1 MKKARKEYIKS
12 CEISEVVTV
21 NLGGFEQKI
30 AVEGRKRDLPVVI
43 CLHGGPGSPVPFS
56 VGARG
61 LFPAWTDKAVMV
73 YWDQL
78 GCGINNC
85 KIDNSF
91 SIDSFVSMTCD
102 LVKEIKNR
110 FPKNKVYLFGISWGS
125 ALALKAAL
133 KIPDLLDGAFCY
145 GQLLRNNFFSEEML
159 EAFSSAPKKVRKEIE
174 KIVKTGSDCEYK
186 ILDRNL
192 KKRSKYLS
200 KYTDGFI
207 NKKGDPVKIGEIA
220 KGLLSSPDY
229 RFRDFMAVVKNGYRG
244 NESLVREVLTID
256 LAKNLCDIRI
266 PYFIVQGDTDLVTL
280 TKTACEAVQNC
291 GNENVTIK
299 IVKDSGHLPSRAAM
313 AELLEALAEFM
324 K

>member
-1 MKKARKEYIKS
+1 MKKERKEYIES
-12 CEISEVVTV
+12 CEISEVTEVM
-21 NLGGFEQKI
+21 LGGFKQKI
-30 AVEGRKRDLPVVI
+30 AIEGKKNNLPVVV

-61 LFPAWTDKAVMV
+61 LFPEWTDRAVMV

-78 GCGINNC
+78 GCGINNR

-91 SIDSFVSMTCD
+91 TIESFVEMTCD
-102 LVKEIKNR
+102 LVEEIKNR

-125 ALALKAAL
+125 VLALKAAL
-133 KIPDLLDGAFCY
+133 KIPNLLDGAFCY

-244 NESLVREVLTID
+244 NESLVREVLAID

-299 IVKDSGHLPSRAAM
+299 IVKDSGHLPSENAM
-313 AELLEALAEFM
+313 VEILNALTEFIQ
-324 K
+324 

>member
-1 MKKARKEYIKS
+1 MKKARKKYIES
-12 CEISEVVTV
+12 CEISEVTEVA
-21 NLGGFEQKI
+21 LGGFKQKI
-30 AVEGRKRDLPVVI
+30 AIEGKRKDSPVVV

-61 LFPAWTDKAVMV
+61 LFPEWTDKAVMV

-78 GCGINNC
+78 GCGINNR
-85 KIDNSF
+85 KIDDSF
-91 SIDSFVSMTCD
+91 SIDSFVQMTCE
-102 LVKEIKNR
+102 LVEEIKNR

-125 ALALKAAL
+125 VLALKAAL
-133 KIPDLLDGAFCY
+133 KIPNLLDGAFCY

-159 EAFSSAPKKVRKEIE
+159 EAFSSAPKKIRKEIE

-207 NKKGDPVKIGEIA
+207 NKKGGPVKIGEIA

-291 GNENVTIK
+291 GNENVKIK
-299 IVKDSGHLPSRAAM
+299 IVKDSGHLPSENAM
-313 AELLEALAEFM
+313 AEILNALTEFIQ
-324 K
+324 

>member
-12 CEISEVVTV
+12 CEISEVTEVT
-21 NLGGFEQKI
+21 LGGFKQKI
-30 AVEGRKRDLPVVI
+30 AVESRKRDLPVVI

-102 LVKEIKNR
+102 LVKEMKNR

-256 LAKNLCDIRI
+256 LTKDLCDIRI

-299 IVKDSGHLPSRAAM
+299 IVKDSGHLPSENAM
-313 AELLEALAEFM
+313 AEILNALTEFIQ
-324 K
+324 

>member
-1 MKKARKEYIKS
+1 MKKERREYIEG
-12 CEISEVVTV
+12 CEISEVTEVT
-21 NLGGFEQKI
+21 LGGFKQKI
-30 AVEGRKRDLPVVI
+30 AVEGKKKDLPVVI

-61 LFPAWTDKAVMV
+61 LFPEWTDKAVMV

-78 GCGINNC
+78 GCGINNR
-85 KIDNSF
+85 KIDDSF
-91 SIDSFVSMTCD
+91 SIDNFVQMTCD
-102 LVKEIKNR
+102 LVEEIKNR
-110 FPKNKVYLFGISWGS
+110 FPKNKVYLFGVSWGS
-125 ALALKAAL
+125 ILALKTAL
-133 KIPDLLDGAFCY
+133 RIPEKLDGAFCY

-159 EAFSSAPKKVRKEIE
+159 EVFSSAPKKVRKEIE

-207 NKKGDPVKIGEIA
+207 NKKGEPLKIGEIA

-299 IVKDSGHLPSRAAM
+299 IVKDSGHLPSENAM
-313 AELLEALAEFM
+313 AEILNALTEFIQ
-324 K
+324 